1 MWVLEHINKQ
11 LDKNKQA
18 LATKKCAVKFYRT
31 NFLRQKCAVKF
42 YRTNFLRQK
51 CAVKFYRTNFKAK
64 DKPLPKLISTF
75 F

>member
-18 LATKKCAVKFYRT
+18 LATKKCEVKFYLT
-31 NFLRQKCAVKF
+31 HLSMTEVCGKI
-42 YRTNFLRQK
+42 
-51 CAVKFYRTNFKAK
+51 
-64 DKPLPKLISTF
+64 LPHTF

>member
-42 YRTNFLRQK
+42 YRTNF
-51 CAVKFYRTNFKAK
+51 KAK

>member
-31 NFLRQKCAVKF
+31 NFLRQKCAV
-42 YRTNFLRQK
+42 NFTAQI
-51 CAVKFYRTNFKAK
+51 F
-64 DKPLPKLISTF
+64 
-75 F
+75 

>member
-31 NFLRQKCAVKF
+31 NF
-42 YRTNFLRQK
+42 
-51 CAVKFYRTNFKAK
+51 KAK

-75 F
+75 FWA

>member
-31 NFLRQKCAVKF
+31 NCLRQKCAVNFTAQIFWDRKILPHKF
-42 YRTNFLRQK
+42 
-51 CAVKFYRTNFKAK
+51 
-64 DKPLPKLISTF
+64 
-75 F
+75 

>member
-42 YRTNFLRQK
+42 YRTNF
-51 CAVKFYRTNFKAK
+51 KAK
-64 DKPLPKLISTF
+64 DKPLPKLISNF